1 MNYDCMIVSSY
12 YHINEG
18 LLLCRCVLVRERPID
33 RHPPPAINPNVVSYL
48 SRPTQTCLILYES
61 MEKYYELTK
70 LCLAKKKIGKSL
82 TCAYF
87 HPFGLGGYSNSP
99 LQPNAN
105 SKQFLYA
112 WRLEMFKFI
121 VRIIE

>member
-1 MNYDCMIVSSY
+1 MS
-12 YHINEG
+12 G
-18 LLLCRCVLVRERPID
+18 
-33 RHPPPAINPNVVSYL
+33 
-48 SRPTQTCLILYES
+48 
-61 MEKYYELTK
+61 
-70 LCLAKKKIGKSL
+70 KKKIGKSL

-99 LQPNAN
+99 LQPHAN

-121 VRIIE
+121 VRIIEWFIAFLEILDTLGYISYTQVELI